1 MHILRP
7 AIIVS
12 AIILAIAAVL
22 NTIYGS
28 SSFFLWPFLP
38 VILGGIAAT
47 FGSVAVSNRLM
58 CPACGTPQPKWRK
71 PTSVRQ
77 MFFGGYTC
85 PNCGTEMDRN
95 GKAIKSPR

>member
-7 AIIVS
+7 ALIVS
-12 AIILAIAAVL
+12 AVILGIAAVL
-22 NTIYGS
+22 NAIYGS

-38 VILGGIAAT
+38 VILGAIAAT
-47 FGSVAVSNRLM
+47 IGGTAASNKLT
-58 CPACGTPQPKWRK
+58 CPACGMPQPKWRK
-71 PTSVRQ
+71 PTSMRQ

-95 GKAIKSPR
+95 GKDIKSPR